1 MTWKASWAGRGFVAF
16 LPLLSNCGPAESDAG
31 TGGTFSGGA
40 LTGGAS
46 TGGSAPGGAPSGGT
60 SASGNGGQ
68 NSGNGAA
75 SSGGGAALPE
85 CTSSLQV
92 SEVCESVSL
101 EMPAEVTLRPDSG
114 PWDTT
119 MQGTMAPGTYVL
131 TDLAKH
137 GEPPTCSRTLSAIYV
152 FGDDGYFAHG
162 WDEGTHSIRYSGTY
176 QDGPVDGTVTTRVDC
191 PAVASSDSGGI
202 PFRMTEI
209 GFAVTNNDG
218 TVYTFSRR

>member
-1 MTWKASWAGRGFVAF
+1 MTLKSRWTGLVLVAH
-16 LPLLSNCGPAESDAG
+16 LPLLSNCGPAESDSAG
-31 TGGTFSGGA
+31 TGGTSSGGA

-46 TGGSAPGGAPSGGT
+46 SGGSASGGAPS
-60 SASGNGGQ
+60 
-68 NSGNGAA
+68 
-75 SSGGGAALPE
+75 SGGATTGGASDGGSAALPE
-85 CTSSLQV
+85 CTSSLRV

-101 EMPAEVTLRPDSG
+101 EMPAEVTLRPDAG

-176 QDGPVDGTVTTRVDC
+176 EDGPVDGTVTTRVDC

-209 GFAVTNNDG
+209 GFTVTNNDG